1 MREDCAPC
9 RICIEMETLQSTSF
23 VLPSPTINSIG
34 SYWGRWW
41 KVSHLREVV
50 DMTILAWLSI
60 FWGKHI
66 LAKLITQWKKLLN
79 VVDNEV
85 QAEREEV
92 ELIGSLVKQLSG
104 YRAEPS
110 FTHLWYS
117 SRLYL
122 ASVINFTSVSAAEE
136 VFGRE
141 GPITS
146 WLKQLPKA
154 GQTLSGSPAYFRR

>member
-1 MREDCAPC
+1 M
-9 RICIEMETLQSTSF
+9 
-23 VLPSPTINSIG
+23 
-34 SYWGRWW
+34 
-41 KVSHLREVV
+41 
-50 DMTILAWLSI
+50 
-60 FWGKHI
+60 
-66 LAKLITQWKKLLN
+66 
-79 VVDNEV
+79 DNEV

-92 ELIGSLVKQLSG
+92 ELIGSSVKQLSG
-104 YRAEPS
+104 YRAGPS

-141 GPITS
+141 GSITS

-154 GQTLSGSPAYFRR
+154 GQTLSGSPDYIKVPWSTTFL